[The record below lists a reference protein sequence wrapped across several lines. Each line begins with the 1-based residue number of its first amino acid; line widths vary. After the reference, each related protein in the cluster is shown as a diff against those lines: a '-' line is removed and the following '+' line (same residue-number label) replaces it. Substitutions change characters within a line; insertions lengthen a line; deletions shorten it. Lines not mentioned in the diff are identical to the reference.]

1 MESTV
6 WQTAVKGLVAMEAA
20 PDTMIAMASSSI
32 TEYRQFLYRLLA
44 TSAPRAVTDLK
55 LGMSA

>member
-1 MESTV
+1 M

-20 PDTMIAMASSSI
+20 PDTMIAMVSSSI